1 MLDREMLHHFALALA
16 LLGALLLL
24 VDFWL
29 HRVGASNRFRRSRD
43 IGLAVVGLVA
53 TLSWWDPLLLPRAH
67 NPPGLHWVSLTD
79 SFHYYMGPKYFR
91 ELGYFDLYEC
101 VAGAEVELGAGAEV
115 ARRVYRDLSTNQPV
129 PGGRLRAAG
138 RECRQR
144 FTPARWEVFVHDV
157 DWFRQR
163 VPHWG
168 STMQDW
174 GYNATPIWNALGSA
188 LIDERPVSET
198 QLGWLSLLD
207 VALIWACFALI
218 AWGFGWRTACVASIF
233 WGTHVANAYAW
244 TGGSILRH
252 AWLLASVAGLCL
264 LRRQKP
270 VAAGAAITGAACLTI
285 FPGFLAFGIGLKTIG
300 TWFSERRLFLSPE
313 HRRLLLG
320 AALALAVLLPAALL
334 SGGTPPLWRDFVINS
349 RIDSEPS
356 PNNMGLPTV
365 LSYDPKQTLRAFE
378 LVDPMGAGQS
388 WTASHKA
395 TLESRW
401 LFWAVLVAGWL
412 SIAFGAARRHPDWV
426 AAVLGLGFL
435 VFAFELSCYYYAFML
450 LFGLLWPRHRSIG
463 IALCGLAAA
472 SLWLGD
478 RWLDEEDLYT
488 RLSLWTVAFVAYS
501 TIVLRIARPESEAA
515 A

>member
-1 MLDREMLHHFALALA
+1 MLDLEMLRHFALALA
-16 LLGALLLL
+16 LLGVALLL

-29 HRVGASNRFRRSRD
+29 HRVGASDRWKRTRD
-43 IGLAVVGLVA
+43 ALLAALGLVA
-53 TLSWWDPLLLPRAH
+53 ALSWWDPLLLPREQH
-67 NPPGLHWVSLTD
+67 PPGLHWVSLND

-101 VAGAEVELGAGAEV
+101 VVAAEVELGAGVEV
-115 ARRVYRDLSTNQPV
+115 ARRVYRDLATNEAI

-138 RECRQR
+138 RECNRR
-144 FTPARWEVFVHDV
+144 FTPARWKLFVHDV

-168 STMQDW
+168 TTLQDW
-174 GYNATPIWNALGSA
+174 GYNATPVWNALGSA
-188 LIDERPVSET
+188 LIDERPVSEA
-198 QLGWLSLLD
+198 QLGWLALLD
-207 VALIWACFALI
+207 VALIWACFGLI

-233 WGTHVANAYAW
+233 WGTHAANAYAW
-244 TGGSILRH
+244 MGGSILRH
-252 AWLLASVAGLCL
+252 AWLLWSVAGLCL

-270 VAAGAAITGAACLTI
+270 LAAGAAITTAACLTI
-285 FPGFLAFGIGLKTIG
+285 FPGFLAVGIGFKTVG
-300 TWFSERRLFLSPE
+300 NWFSERRLFLSPA

-320 AALALAVLLPAALL
+320 AGIALAILLPAAFLG
-334 SGGTPPLWRDFVINS
+334 GGTLSTWQDFATNS

-365 LSYDPKQTLRAFE
+365 LSYDSALTLRASELVDPRGAGVKWTEAHKQTLR
-378 LVDPMGAGQS
+378 
-388 WTASHKA
+388 
-395 TLESRW
+395 SRW
-401 LFWAVLVAGWL
+401 PLWAALVAGWL
-412 SIAFGAARRHPDWV
+412 WISFGAARRHPDWV
-426 AAVLGLGFL
+426 AALLGLGFV

-478 RWLDEEDLYT
+478 YWLDDEDLYT
-488 RLSLWTVAFVAYS
+488 RLSLLTVAFLAYS
-501 TIVLRIARPESEAA
+501 GIVLRIARPESEAA